1 VRINFWFGGTTLI
14 LLVAL
19 AHGQTFDVHNGNSSA
34 AGAKKPASTH
44 DAKPANS
51 GTQGLGWGSNIE
63 VVREARA
70 VEDNLKRND
79 YTAAVTHAQQA
90 VKLAPQDSDLWF
102 LLGYAAR
109 LAGQHSVSV
118 DAFKRGLQMKPN
130 SPRGLSGL
138 AQTYAKMGRVD
149 EARQLLSRVIESS
162 PKDVST
168 LNLAGELMLNS
179 DPGRAAEVL
188 RRADDLQPSARTE
201 LLLARSYQRLN
212 QPEQSR
218 QYLTHARNRAPRD
231 PEILRAIAG
240 QYRDGHQFDLA
251 ISTLQA
257 LPSKPPD
264 VLAEL
269 AYTYELSGNKQKAVE
284 FYLQAAKAAKGNIE
298 LQLSAAQ
305 ALVGVEQIDTARGFL
320 EKIQERS
327 PNHYRLHAI
336 LGQIERLTDNTPKA
350 IREYQL
356 ALRNLPRGNPEGTL
370 YPIQL
375 RLELHDLYDRS
386 GDKPRAKEQL
396 DLAASEI
403 QAPQAT
409 EAPRTE
415 FLRLRGAIETA
426 SGDLTAADRDL
437 KEALSLAPSSVTVML
452 NYAVVLWKLGRQ
464 DAARQMYEQA
474 LNADRDNPLALES
487 LGYLAREMGNNDDA
501 EKYFIRA
508 VHKHPRDYA
517 PYLALGDLYASQRK
531 FPAAQENYE
540 AANERMT
547 NNPLVMAGGANAAL
561 EAHKLDLAQ
570 HWLDRAK
577 GAANDNPHLM
587 RERERYLTLRGSY
600 LESSK
605 LGFKVLEQLPHDAE
619 APIYLAY
626 DLYYLGRYKEAFDLS
641 VKYEPLLAN
650 NKDFA
655 LIEGYVHARSGELQ
669 EALSDFSRA
678 LERDPKMATGYV
690 NRGYVFNDLRN
701 PQKAVPDFQAAIQL
715 QPEYGEAHLGLAYS
729 YLQQHHPQMAMGQ
742 LDISEKLLGKSHTSH
757 LGRAEG
763 FRQEQQFAKAELEY
777 RVALKE
783 EPKDLPTQLALAD
796 TLYRLHSYNEAI
808 DTFNVAVNLSPDNP
822 FIYSQMAQAY
832 AKLRRREDTFR
843 YIQAAEQ
850 SGREEADVLMA
861 TGNALLILGEENSAM
876 QRFSSALD
884 APDGNRVSTR
894 LAIAEIFVRK
904 GHWDD
909 ARRQIGLAF
918 AEARVGDAQPATTSD
933 LVQAGNILLAMHDF
947 DLAKTYFEK
956 AGLAGA
962 SQRDVV
968 LGLVN
973 TYLALGD
980 TVKAQ
985 DELASLSDPGNYKDD
1000 YEYMIAEANVYR
1012 ERHDTAHALSGFARA
1027 SRLGGEDDEQ
1037 ALQRTEY
1044 ELAGEEGR
1052 QINPELSLLS
1062 TGSFAPV
1069 LEDINIYTLDARLL
1083 GSTNS
1088 AALPPPRHSFQSLG
1102 EAHYRVHLHGFPII
1116 EGFVGESMT
1125 NGRVSL
1131 PSISVIQD
1139 RNTYDTMFSGGV
1151 SPVVHMG
1158 SNTLAFN
1165 TGLQFTLRRD
1175 SISPV
1180 ALNQNL
1186 FRQFLYMSSS
1196 SFFNWISVRGHA
1208 IHESGPFGEQD
1219 LHSRDASANL
1229 EFTVG
1234 RPWGNTALL
1243 TGYSVRDLLFRPAIR
1258 EYFSTSTYVG
1268 MQHKFGKRLTATL
1281 LGEYL
1286 RSWRVE
1292 GTQFAIAQAMLPGA
1306 RFEYRRGVHWTIEGE
1321 FTLSRGQGFHI
1332 YDNANSQVLISYIR
1346 PVNRRFDDGDGDIS
1360 VSYPSRFSFGLQQQT
1375 FYNFTGQG
1383 KTVVLPVVR
1392 LTLF

>member
-1 VRINFWFGGTTLI
+1 MKINSWFGGTILI

-34 AGAKKPASTH
+34 PGTKKPASTH
-44 DAKPANS
+44 DAKPAGS
-51 GTQGLGWGSNIE
+51 GSQGLGWGSNIE

-70 VEDNLKRND
+70 AEDNLKRND
-79 YTAAVTHAQQA
+79 YSAAVTHAQQA

-109 LAGQHSVSV
+109 LAGQHSLSV

-168 LNLAGELMLNS
+168 LNLAGELLLNS

-212 QPEQSR
+212 QSEQSR
-218 QYLTHARNRAPRD
+218 QYLTRARSRAPRD
-231 PEILRAIAG
+231 PEVLRAIAG

-284 FYLQAAKAAKGNIE
+284 LYLQAAKAAKGNIE

-305 ALVGVEQIDTARGFL
+305 ALVGVEQIDAARGFL
-320 EKIQERS
+320 ETIQERS
-327 PNHYRLHAI
+327 PNHYRLHSI
-336 LGQIERLTDNTPKA
+336 LGQIERLTDNTPNA

-356 ALRNLPRGNPEGTL
+356 ALRNLPRGNPEGPL

-386 GDKPRAKEQL
+386 GDKPKAKEQL
-396 DLAASEI
+396 DLAASEM
-403 QAPQAT
+403 QAPQAA
-409 EAPRTE
+409 EAPRPE

-474 LNADRDNPLALES
+474 LNADHNNPLALTS

-508 VHKHPRDYA
+508 VRQHPRDYA

-540 AANERMT
+540 AANQRMA

-561 EAHKLDLAQ
+561 E
-570 HWLDRAK
+570 
-577 GAANDNPHLM
+577 
-587 RERERYLTLRGSY
+587 
-600 LESSK
+600 
-605 LGFKVLEQLPHDAE
+605 LEQLPHDAE

-655 LIEGYVHARSGELQ
+655 LIEGYVHARSGLFQ
-669 EALSDFSRA
+669 DALADFSRA

-690 NRGYVFNDLRN
+690 NRGYVLNDLRN

-729 YLQQHHPQMAMGQ
+729 YLQQHHPQMAMEQ

-763 FRQEQQFAKAELEY
+763 FRQEQQLAKAELEY

-796 TLYRLHSYNEAI
+796 TLYRLHRYNEAI
-808 DTFNVAVNLSPDNP
+808 DTFNVAANLSPDNP
-822 FIYSQMAQAY
+822 FIYSQMAQTY

-850 SGREEADVLMA
+850 SGREQADVLMA
-861 TGNALLILGEENSAM
+861 TGNALLILGEENAAM
-876 QRFSSALD
+876 QRFSNALD

-894 LAIAEIFVRK
+894 LAIAEIFARK

-909 ARRQIGLAF
+909 ARRQIGLGF

-985 DELASLSDPGNYKDD
+985 VELASLGDPGNYKDD

-1037 ALQRTEY
+1037 SLQQTEY
-1044 ELAGEEGR
+1044 ELAREEGR

-1083 GSTNS
+1083 GATNG

-1102 EAHYRVHLHGFPII
+1102 EAHYRVHLHGFPTI

-1165 TGLQFTLRRD
+1165 TGLQFTMRRD
-1175 SISPV
+1175 TISPV

-1268 MQHKFGKRLTATL
+1268 MQHKFGKRLTATV
-1281 LGEYL
+1281 LGQYEWSSL
-1286 RSWRVE
+1286 NLICP
-1292 GTQFAIAQAMLPGA
+1292 A
-1306 RFEYRRGVHWTIEGE
+1306 
-1321 FTLSRGQGFHI
+1321 
-1332 YDNANSQVLISYIR
+1332 SQ
-1346 PVNRRFDDGDGDIS
+1346 
-1360 VSYPSRFSFGLQQQT
+1360 
-1375 FYNFTGQG
+1375 
-1383 KTVVLPVVR
+1383 
-1392 LTLF
+1392 